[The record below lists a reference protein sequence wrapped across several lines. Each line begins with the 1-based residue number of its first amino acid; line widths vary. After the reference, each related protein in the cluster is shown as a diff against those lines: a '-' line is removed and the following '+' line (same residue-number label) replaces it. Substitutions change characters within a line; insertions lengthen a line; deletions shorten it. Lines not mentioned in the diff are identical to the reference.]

1 MAVAHVDRHAAGALM
16 AALKKKIALTQL
28 ETVAPDQVRARARR
42 GEVARW
48 RGGDGRGGEGGD
60 GSHSFAPQSASCL
73 LL

>member
-48 RGGDGRGGEGGD
+48 RRARWRGWGM
-60 GSHSFAPQSASCL
+60 AATA
-73 LL
+73 